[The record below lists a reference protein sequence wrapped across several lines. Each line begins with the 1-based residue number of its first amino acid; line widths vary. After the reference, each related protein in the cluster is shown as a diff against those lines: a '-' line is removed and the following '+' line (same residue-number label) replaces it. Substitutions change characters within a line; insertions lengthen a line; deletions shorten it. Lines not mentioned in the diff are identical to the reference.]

1 MSGALAAIV
10 NAIVDGLSP
19 LGLVRLDIPATQ
31 NLPRD
36 AEKLRS
42 DRADPSPNPPVH
54 LRLRRRIEAQHSL
67 RSSPRFRHS
76 ANRG

>member
-10 NAIVDGLSP
+10 NAVVDTLSP

-31 NLPRD
+31 NLPGD

-42 DRADPSPNPPVH
+42 DHAIRHRIPPVH

-76 ANRG
+76 ADRG